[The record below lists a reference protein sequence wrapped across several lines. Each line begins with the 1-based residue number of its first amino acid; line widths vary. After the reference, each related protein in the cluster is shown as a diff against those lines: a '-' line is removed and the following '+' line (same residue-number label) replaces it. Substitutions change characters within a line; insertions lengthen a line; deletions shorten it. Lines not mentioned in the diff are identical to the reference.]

1 MVTPKFHNSFRKYH
15 RWLGFFLA
23 GIMLI
28 YATSGILLIFRP
40 TDFMKFPQTEIRQLD
55 AGLHVQ
61 ALGENLR
68 LRGFSVQ
75 SESDEKIVFN
85 LGEYNKLTGETV
97 INSMDYPLPLA
108 KLVKLHKATNNSPL
122 FFLNISFG
130 LSLLFFVISA
140 FLMFVPKIQTFKNGV
155 KISLAGAIFALVV
168 VIFAS

>member
-1 MVTPKFHNSFRKYH
+1 MANPSFHASFRKYH

-55 AGLHVQ
+55 AGLHAQ

-75 SESDEKIVFN
+75 SESNEKIIFN
-85 LGEYNKLTGETV
+85 LGEYNKATGETT

-108 KLVKLHKATNNSPL
+108 KLVNLHKATNNSPL
-122 FFLNISFG
+122 FILNISFG
-130 LSLLFFVISA
+130 LSLLFFVVSA
-140 FLMFVPKIQTFKNGV
+140 FFMFMPKVQTFKNGV
-155 KISLAGAIFALVV
+155 TISIAGAVFALIV